1 MSYTAYRLP
10 AENPFRDE
18 LIATAK
24 YIATRGKG
32 ILAADESTGTIGKR
46 LGSIGVENNETNR
59 QRYRELLFTTQN
71 LEEYIS
77 GVIMFEE
84 TLYQRAKDGRQFVD
98 ILKSK
103 GIIPGIKTDKGTRQL
118 PFCSGEKYTQ
128 GLTDLDVRSKKY
140 YEQGARFAKWRNVL
154 KIQNGRITETSLK
167 ETAWTLARY
176 AAISQA
182 NGLVP
187 IVEPEILMDGDHSL
201 EVAQY
206 WSTKVL
212 NACYKALCDQEV
224 LLEGTLLKPNM
235 VLPGAQYK
243 GGRSVEANALATVT
257 SLRRAVPAAVP
268 GIMFLSGGQS
278 EEEATLNLNAINQF
292 NVPWSCSFSY
302 GRALQQSTLKAWRGN
317 DGNLQAG
324 QQALLM
330 RGRANSAAQ
339 LGKYDGFAADEQSKQ
354 SLYVKGYT
362 Y

>member
-24 YIATRGKG
+24 AIARRGKG

-46 LGSIGVENNETNR
+46 LSAIGVENVEPNR
-59 QRYRELLFTTQN
+59 QRYRELLFTTPN

-103 GIIPGIKTDKGTRQL
+103 GIIPGIKTDKGTRAL
-118 PFCSGEKYTQ
+118 PFCPGEKYTQ

-140 YEQGARFAKWRNVL
+140 YEQGARFAKWRNVIL
-154 KIQNGRITETSLK
+154 IQNGRVTDTSLK
-167 ETAWTLARY
+167 ETAWGLARY

-187 IVEPEILMDGDHSL
+187 IVEPEILMDGDHTI

-206 WSTKVL
+206 WHTKVIT
-212 NACYKALCDQEV
+212 ACYKALCDQEV

-235 VLPGAQYK
+235 VLPGAQCK
-243 GGRSVEANALATVT
+243 GKRSIEMNALATVT
-257 SLRRAVPAAVP
+257 SLRRSVPAAVP

-278 EEEATLNLNAINQF
+278 EEEATLNLNAINQY
-292 NVPWSCSFSY
+292 NLPWSCSFSY
-302 GRALQQSTLKAWRGN
+302 GRALQKSCLQSWQGKDAN
-317 DGNLQAG
+317 VKAG
-324 QQALLM
+324 QATLM
-330 RGRANSAAQ
+330 MRARANSAAQ
-339 LGKYDGFAADEQSKQ
+339 LGKYDGFAADEKSKQ